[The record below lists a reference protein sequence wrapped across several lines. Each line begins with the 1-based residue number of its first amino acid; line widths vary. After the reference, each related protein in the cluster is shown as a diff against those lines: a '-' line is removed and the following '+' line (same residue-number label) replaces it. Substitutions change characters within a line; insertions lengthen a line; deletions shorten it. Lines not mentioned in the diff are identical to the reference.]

1 MDDTPN
7 TNELKSPEVK
17 KAKKY
22 SSQAALAM
30 ELPCAIVG
38 AVLLGG
44 ALGYFLD
51 HWLHTKLIFTL
62 VLGALGFAGGL
73 KEGLRRVAQRHSWRE
88 HVRGFCNCAWPS
100 LRDSLTGPV
109 DRACSAPGPPC
120 WAKIL
125 GAPLGLN
132 SRCGPWVHGL

>member
-1 MDDTPN
+1 MSDMDDTQKTDDP
-7 TNELKSPEVK
+7 KSPEIA

-30 ELPCAIVG
+30 ELPFTLVG

-44 ALGYFLD
+44 VLGYFLD

-73 KEGLRRVAQRHSWRE
+73 KEVLRRLAQS
-88 HVRGFCNCAWPS
+88 
-100 LRDSLTGPV
+100 DS
-109 DRACSAPGPPC
+109 
-120 WAKIL
+120 
-125 GAPLGLN
+125 
-132 SRCGPWVHGL
+132 

>member
-1 MDDTPN
+1 MDEIPKG
-7 TNELKSPEVK
+7 NEPKSPEVA

-30 ELPCAIVG
+30 ELPFTIVG

-73 KEGLRRVAQRHSWRE
+73 KEVLRRLAQS
-88 HVRGFCNCAWPS
+88 
-100 LRDSLTGPV
+100 DS
-109 DRACSAPGPPC
+109 
-120 WAKIL
+120 
-125 GAPLGLN
+125 
-132 SRCGPWVHGL
+132 

>member
-1 MDDTPN
+1 MDDTQKTDDP
-7 TNELKSPEVK
+7 KSPEIA

-30 ELPCAIVG
+30 ELPFTLVG

-44 ALGYFLD
+44 VLGYFLD

-73 KEGLRRVAQRHSWRE
+73 KEVLRRLAQS
-88 HVRGFCNCAWPS
+88 
-100 LRDSLTGPV
+100 DS
-109 DRACSAPGPPC
+109 
-120 WAKIL
+120 
-125 GAPLGLN
+125 
-132 SRCGPWVHGL
+132 

>member
-1 MDDTPN
+1 MNLDDTPN
-7 TNELKSPEVK
+7 RGEPKSQEVA

-30 ELPCAIVG
+30 ELPFTIVG

-73 KEGLRRVAQRHSWRE
+73 KEVLRRLAQS
-88 HVRGFCNCAWPS
+88 
-100 LRDSLTGPV
+100 DS
-109 DRACSAPGPPC
+109 
-120 WAKIL
+120 
-125 GAPLGLN
+125 
-132 SRCGPWVHGL
+132 